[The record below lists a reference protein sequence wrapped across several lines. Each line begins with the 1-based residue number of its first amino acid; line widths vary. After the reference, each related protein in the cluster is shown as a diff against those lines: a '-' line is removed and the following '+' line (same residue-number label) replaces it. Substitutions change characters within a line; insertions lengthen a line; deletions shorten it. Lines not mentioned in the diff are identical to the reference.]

1 VTAAPPNRA
10 WTAVFS
16 GYATSSLKN
25 MMSGLRGFTRF
36 GREWTKRHG
45 GTWADPDTLLRYI
58 DHRLD
63 PNPEWPSYNKVIHA
77 QTAAAYLSCIPA
89 WLRMLNIKFPAVP
102 KVEMMRKSFFR
113 ERPDEHVQHRRA
125 IEWDELLSVLDALR
139 ASHGATG
146 SSSIAVLAFH
156 CMLRATEATSLR
168 SHKTQLRGRPGGS
181 DTTAITS
188 SFKDKTHVDQQRT
201 ITLVQHPAW
210 QMEFAFLHNRVAALH
225 TLQDPASTEKG
236 LALFEKSELDRVRA
250 ALAGLP
256 DGTSMGS
263 FRPGGLMHHLQSG
276 TKLPI
281 IIKMGGWSTASYT
294 YIQSY
299 TRMEHSGTASLLSRS
314 QAHRVARIADQIDHS
329 TSATEPTPY
338 LQEETEMVQWDARHT
353 TEEALRISEQWL

>member
-1 VTAAPPNRA
+1 MTAAPPNRA

-125 IEWDELLSVLDALR
+125 IEWDELLSVLVPGRTAR
-139 ASHGATG
+139 RTRGNWVVVH
-146 SSSIAVLAFH
+146 
-156 CMLRATEATSLR
+156 R
-168 SHKTQLRGRPGGS
+168 SAGIPLHAAEPQN
-181 DTTAITS
+181 TTARETS
-188 SFKDKTHVDQQRT
+188 RK
-201 ITLVQHPAW
+201 
-210 QMEFAFLHNRVAALH
+210 
-225 TLQDPASTEKG
+225 
-236 LALFEKSELDRVRA
+236 
-250 ALAGLP
+250 
-256 DGTSMGS
+256 
-263 FRPGGLMHHLQSG
+263 
-276 TKLPI
+276 
-281 IIKMGGWSTASYT
+281 
-294 YIQSY
+294 
-299 TRMEHSGTASLLSRS
+299 
-314 QAHRVARIADQIDHS
+314 
-329 TSATEPTPY
+329 
-338 LQEETEMVQWDARHT
+338 
-353 TEEALRISEQWL
+353 